1 MSIGS
6 NVNIKFEDNSKF
18 IKSEFEVKKNKI
30 LYAMGLKWLEICT
43 KIITVNGIV
52 DTGRLR
58 ASLSFITPIES
69 GGNGAIETG
78 DDITGRSEEG
88 SIIVGSNVKYA
99 AKQELTNK
107 KGSFIKP
114 SILDYKEDYK
124 EIAKT
129 ILKE

>member
-6 NVNIKFEDNSKF
+6 NVNIKFEDNSKP
-18 IKSEFEVKKNKI
+18 IKSEYKAKKNKI
-30 LYAMGLKWLEICT
+30 LYALGLKWLEICT
-43 KIITVNGIV
+43 KIITVNGLV

-58 ASLSFITPIES
+58 ASLRFITPSES
-69 GGNGAIETG
+69 GGNGAVEIG

-99 AKQELTNK
+99 SKQELTNK

-124 EIAKT
+124 EIAKN

>member
-6 NVNIKFEDNSKF
+6 NVNIKFEDNSKP
-18 IKSEFEVKKNKI
+18 IKSEYKAKKNKI

-43 KIITVNGIV
+43 KIITVKGIV

-58 ASLSFITPIES
+58 ASLSFITPIEN
-69 GGNGAIETG
+69 GGNGAVEVG

-88 SIIVGSNVKYA
+88 SIIVGSNVRYA
-99 AKQELTNK
+99 SKQELTNK

-114 SILDYKEDYK
+114 SILDYKEEYK
-124 EIAKT
+124 NIAKE